1 MLFIGAWLAGDDG
14 GSSGMEASGCVDI
27 ATGKES
33 PVHSSIRVTRK
44 EQHENSGSPRQ
55 TRIAFLQHLQ

>member
-27 ATGKES
+27 GARKKS
-33 PVHSSIRVTRK
+33 PVHSSIRIT
-44 EQHENSGSPRQ
+44 ETSNTNE
-55 TRIAFLQHLQ
+55 